1 MCMAQAPRIALIHA
15 LRESIDPI
23 TGAFTHLWP
32 EAETFNLLDDSLSSD
47 LAKDGQLTPAM
58 INRFITLGR
67 YARGIGVNGSTADAI
82 LFTCSAFGPA
92 ITAVQKDLD
101 IPVLGPNAAAFEEA
115 LRIGR
120 RIALL
125 VTFQPSMVALS
136 RELSDMAAARDLH
149 IEIVPALV
157 EGALAALQ
165 AGDAARHD
173 SLIIDA
179 ALELGPVDCV
189 VLGQFSMARAGEA
202 LQSRTR
208 SPIITTPNAAV
219 LSLRALLAGGM
230 LSVSR

>member
-1 MCMAQAPRIALIHA
+1 MSQSPRIALIHA
-15 LRESIDPI
+15 LRESVGPI
-23 TGAFTHLWP
+23 AGAFTHLWP
-32 EAETFNLLDDSLSSD
+32 EAKPFNILDDSLSFD

-67 YARGIGVNGSTADAI
+67 YARGVGGNGAIADAI

-92 ITAVQKDLD
+92 IAAVQKDLD

-125 VTFQPSMVALS
+125 VTFQPSMAALS
-136 RELSDMAAARDLH
+136 HELSDMAAARDLR
-149 IEIVPALV
+149 IEIVPALA
-157 EGALAALQ
+157 EGALEALQ
-165 AGDAARHD
+165 TGDAARHD
-173 SLIIDA
+173 NLIVEA
-179 ALELGPVDCV
+179 YRGLGPVDCV

-202 LQSRTR
+202 LQSSSL

-219 LSLRALLAGGM
+219 LSLRALLTGGTP
-230 LSVSR
+230 SVSR